1 LQCNSTRKGRL
12 YKNNSLKPDFGGARV
27 GILPTEKKKSHFQ
40 HKYNFPKSLQ
50 KREKSVLEV
59 KVTVEVA

>member
-1 LQCNSTRKGRL
+1 MK
-12 YKNNSLKPDFGGARV
+12 
-27 GILPTEKKKSHFQ
+27 
-40 HKYNFPKSLQ
+40 